1 MANIGSPPARDFLG
15 QPPFLPESPRLLPTP
30 NSQLLFR
37 FQLPSRYL
45 LHKQS
50 LQAPSITQTPP
61 LTSGPAHLLTSLGSV
76 RPHPPTGPAASG
88 PTHLQAPAASGPAH
102 PRAPPGSIRPH
113 SPGSSRRALTV
124 AALAPV
130 VRGEAVVALG
140 PRRTLAALAEA
151 GLVAPVVHGADLVA
165 VTLWTDSRTAS
176 DQGDL
181 WALSARTH
189 PARPRH
195 PPRRISASAAGR
207 WGEGCLGCPDRERRR
222 HFLPSRQ
229 PLPLFLALALWPGPA
244 LSALW
249 ARLPASVTGA
259 GADPPQLQRA
269 VTDRWAG
276 PHRGHLT
283 SDLRAVLCVGTGRCS
298 GHPQL
303 SSRAS
308 SLTLPL
314 PSRFPGASAPWGRQT
329 PPLWVSLLGRGWRQQ
344 AKKKEVLGGGEDRL

>member
-1 MANIGSPPARDFLG
+1 MANIGSPPAHHFLG
-15 QPPFLPESPRLLPTP
+15 QPPFLPESPLASCQLQPTP
-30 NSQLLFR
+30 SSPC
-37 FQLPSRYL
+37 FQLPSCYL
-45 LHKQS
+45 PQS
-50 LQAPSITQTPP
+50 HQAPPTTQTPP
-61 LTSGPAHLLTSLGSV
+61 LTSGSAHLLTPLCSIS
-76 RPHPPTGPAASG
+76 

-102 PRAPPGSIRPH
+102 PLAPPGSIRPH
-113 SPGSSRRALTV
+113 SPGSSGRALTV

-140 PRRTLAALAEA
+140 PRRALAALAEA

-181 WALSARTH
+181 WALSALTH

-195 PPRRISASAAGR
+195 PPGRISAAGR
-207 WGEGCLGCPDRERRR
+207 WGEGCVGCPDREGRR

-229 PLPLFLALALWPGPA
+229 PLRLFLALALCGLGQPF
-244 LSALW
+244 SALW
-249 ARLPASVTGA
+249 AHLPASVTGA

-308 SLTLPL
+308 NLTLPL
-314 PSRFPGASAPWGRQT
+314 PSRFPGASARWGRQM
-329 PPLWVSLLGRGWRQQ
+329 PPLWVSLSPSAGPGVE
-344 AKKKEVLGGGEDRL
+344 AAGKEKGGAGGGVEDGL